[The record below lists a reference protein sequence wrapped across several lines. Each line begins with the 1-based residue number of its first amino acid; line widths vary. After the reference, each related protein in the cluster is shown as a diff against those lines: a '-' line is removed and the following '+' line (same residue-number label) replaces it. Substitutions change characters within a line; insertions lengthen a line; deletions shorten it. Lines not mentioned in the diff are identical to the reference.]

1 MSYSKGVILDFQ
13 QSKTYINLLNA
24 LENELKTNAKLQL
37 FRKKAGQDEL
47 LECRYIFD
55 TAARNCEFISERLR
69 RIVYGGDPSTLDNL
83 LEASADAEN
92 AEKNMYREYSRIALE
107 EGYQDI
113 SALFNGIGNIKL
125 NHNVAFHN
133 TAMAIQKSELFCK
146 PTENLWICLGCGNII
161 GGLCAPEI
169 CPICGYPQGYYQL
182 YCQC

>member
-1 MSYSKGVILDFQ
+1 MNAYSKGVILDFQ
-13 QSKTYINLLNA
+13 QSKTYINLQNA
-24 LENELKTNAKLQL
+24 LQNELQTNAKLQL
-37 FRKKAGQDEL
+37 FRKKADQDEL

-55 TAARNCEFISERLR
+55 TAARNGEFISERLR
-69 RIVYGGDPSTLDNL
+69 RILYGDPSTLDNL

-92 AEKNMYREYSRIALE
+92 TETKYRDYSRIALD

-113 SALFNGIGNIKL
+113 AALFNGIGNIKL
-125 NHNVAFHN
+125 NHDVAFHN
-133 TAMAIQKSELFCK
+133 TAEAIKNSELFCR